1 MNEIKVAVVPVYG
14 TRCKHKTIER
24 QKTNTPHANNS
35 SDMLC
40 LSWLQALAV
49 VAGRL
54 AKKVAIKRAQKAC
67 FLPSMSKFAQ
77 FYCAKLHIILY
88 F

>member
-1 MNEIKVAVVPVYG
+1 MKSRLQWWQFRARGASIRPSKD
-14 TRCKHKTIER
+14 K
-24 QKTNTPHANNS
+24 KTNTPHANNS

-54 AKKVAIKRAQKAC
+54 AKVLGAVAAEVR
-67 FLPSMSKFAQ
+67 
-77 FYCAKLHIILY
+77 
-88 F
+88 

>member
-1 MNEIKVAVVPVYG
+1 MNEIKVAVVPVQG

-54 AKKVAIKRAQKAC
+54 AKVLGAVAAEIG
-67 FLPSMSKFAQ
+67 
-77 FYCAKLHIILY
+77 
-88 F
+88 

>member
-1 MNEIKVAVVPVYG
+1 MNEIKVAVAAVQG
-14 TRCKHKTIER
+14 TRCKQKTIER
-24 QKTNTPHANNS
+24 QKNKYPHTNNS

-54 AKKVAIKRAQKAC
+54 AKVLGAVAAEIG
-67 FLPSMSKFAQ
+67 
-77 FYCAKLHIILY
+77 
-88 F
+88 